1 VRVQVV
7 ISLAKL
13 AGSEDP
19 SEVVD
24 GETSVLDVLLDTVA
38 HDSSP

>member
-1 VRVQVV
+1 M

-19 SEVVD
+19 SEVID
-24 GETSVLDVLLDTVA
+24 GETSVLQVLLDTLA